1 MTSRKDKVSTKVQSS
16 VPTVIVEERKTSKAD
31 SRIILSVMPQE
42 EEEET
47 TPQKL

>member
-1 MTSRKDKVSTKVQSS
+1 MDKVSTKVLSS
-16 VPTVIVEERKTSKAD
+16 VPTVTVEGKKTIQAD